1 MSVETIY
8 APATGPGRAAIAIV
22 RLSGPGVVE
31 AVIAIAG
38 ALPEP
43 RQAWFAAL
51 RDPGTAEVID
61 RGIVLFFP
69 GPGSATGED
78 YAEFQIHGGAA
89 VIEALSRVLARRPGF
104 RIAEPGEFVRRGF
117 RNGKL
122 DLSQAEALADLIDAQ
137 TEGQRRQALRLA
149 GGALRREVERWRTNL
164 LEALADIEAAL
175 DFSDESETPD
185 VSPDR
190 LRARLAPTLA
200 EMQIAL
206 AEAPASERMREG
218 FLVLILGP
226 PNAGKS
232 TLLNALA
239 RRDLA
244 IVSPRAGTTRDMI
257 EAHLDVEG
265 LPVTFVDTAGLR
277 AAADEIERIGVDR
290 TIARAETADLI
301 LWLSDEDAP
310 PPDEITGTAE
320 ILPVFGKADL
330 KAAPAGQLA
339 ICAPS
344 GDGLPELLAL
354 VAARAR
360 VLMGDGGSSL
370 FARARHR
377 AAVMEAA
384 AALRDAVVV
393 EDKAP
398 ELRAE
403 DLRRAARALG
413 RIVGDIDV
421 EEILGAIFSRFCIG
435 K

>member
-1 MSVETIY
+1 MSRETIY

-22 RLSGPGVVE
+22 RISGPGVVDVVT
-31 AVIAIAG
+31 AVAG
-38 ALPEP
+38 VIPAP
-43 RQAWFAAL
+43 RQARFAPL
-51 RDPGTAEVID
+51 RDPTNGEIID

-69 GPGSATGED
+69 GPGSVTGED
-78 YAEFQIHGGAA
+78 YAEFQVHGGAA
-89 VIEALSRVLARRPGF
+89 VVEALLRVLAARPGF
-104 RIAEPGEFVRRGF
+104 RIAEAGEFVRRGF
-117 RNGKL
+117 RNGKV

-137 TEGQRRQALRLA
+137 TESQRRQALRLA
-149 GGALRREVERWRTNL
+149 GGALRREVERWRGRL
-164 LEALADIEAAL
+164 LEALADMEAAL
-175 DFSDESETPD
+175 DFSDESETPETGLE
-185 VSPDR
+185 R
-190 LRARLAPTLA
+190 LQARLALA
-200 EMQIAL
+200 HMEMRRAL
-206 AEAPASERMREG
+206 AQTPASERMREG
-218 FLVLILGP
+218 FVVLILGP

-257 EAHLDVEG
+257 EAHLDIEG

-290 TIARAETADLI
+290 TIARAASADLI
-301 LWLSDEDAP
+301 LWLSDEDTP
-310 PPDEITGTAE
+310 PPDEIAGSTE
-320 ILPVFGKADL
+320 IFRVFGKADL
-330 KAAPAGQLA
+330 KQAPAGRLA

-344 GDGLPELLAL
+344 GEGLPELLASIATRAC
-354 VAARAR
+354 AA
-360 VLMGDGGSSL
+360 MGNGDSAL

-377 AAVMEAA
+377 AAVLEASD
-384 AALRDAVVV
+384 ALDDALDPG
-393 EDKAP
+393 DKAP

-413 RIVGDIDV
+413 RIVGVIDV